1 MTGAQAGLFNRD
13 DVRQLRRDLSLA
25 LRAAEQHGL
34 SEGVC
39 NHFSVRVP
47 GNAGYFLINPRGLSW
62 GEVGE
67 RDIVLVNA
75 RGERLVGLHDVE
87 PTAMFIHAAIHQI
100 SGRGC
105 VLHTH
110 MPYSTAMCLWPDP
123 ALDTRAS
130 QTAMRFHGR
139 VALDSS
145 YQGLALDTR
154 EGERIARSIGGA
166 DVLFLA
172 HHGVIVCGD
181 RLDYAYEDLYY
192 LERACQLQ
200 LIATSGGCPCVRVEE
215 MVATRVATQTLEE
228 RVQATLFFESLRR
241 RFPEFSK
248 TEVTK

>member
-1 MTGAQAGLFNRD
+1 VTGTLDGLFNRD

-25 LRAAEQHGL
+25 LRAAELHGL

-39 NHFSVRVP
+39 NHFSVSVP
-47 GNAGYFLINPRGLSW
+47 DSQECFLINPRGLSW

-75 RGERLVGLHDVE
+75 QGERLVGLHEIE
-87 PTAMFIHAAIHQI
+87 PTAMFIHAAIHKI
-100 SGRGC
+100 ARRTC

-110 MPYSTAMCLWPDP
+110 MLYATAMCLCHDRP
-123 ALDTRAS
+123 LNTTAS
-130 QTAMRFHGR
+130 QNAMRFHGR
-139 VALDSS
+139 VAIDAE

-154 EGERIARSIGGA
+154 EGDRIASAMGGA

-181 RLDYAYEDLYY
+181 RVDYAYADLYY

-200 LIATSGGCPCVRVEE
+200 WIAASSGRRLTCADES
-215 MVATRVATQTLEE
+215 VATRVAAQLLGE
-228 RVQATLFFESLRR
+228 RAQATLFFESLRR
-241 RFPEFSK
+241 RLSEPSND
-248 TEVTK
+248 TA